1 VALWRDL
8 VAGAP
13 TLVAVRRPAASPAL
27 SLLAILLSVAAGCSD
42 DRSGGSTASTST
54 SANSTTTV
62 PAAETTTTAAV
73 PPDPTTSTSAAA
85 GAVGAASAPVAAA
98 DCSVP
103 AAYPEPWAERPRYTV
118 HLTVEPAKRLV
129 TGDVA
134 VRFVPTAD
142 TDRLVFRLW
151 PNAPRIGRAGG
162 RLEVTAASVGGQS
175 VVGRYEA
182 GGAVAGR
189 PGTIWI
195 VPGTFPAAQ
204 PVDARLEFRLSLP
217 GAINDR
223 VATAGRAVR
232 LGSAIPVLSWIRGD
246 DWQTSP
252 ATNLNAESAATEVA
266 DWDVTVTAP
275 AGYTT
280 LAAGEEAGPGRFV
293 ARAVRDWAATVAP
306 MRVGQAPAQ
315 GGKTTVVVGVAE
327 GAAGDPNAIAARN
340 ARALDHLAAR
350 FGEYPYPRLTIGV
363 TAGLTGGIE
372 FPTHIFLGSGV
383 ATVHLVHEVAHQW
396 FYALAGNDQYRD
408 PWLDESFA
416 TYGQSRVDGQL
427 AYQRG
432 RAVPAYGRG
441 HLGESMAYWG
451 RADGSTY
458 YLSVYVGGTQA
469 LARLA
474 DRLGG
479 YAPLDCAIRRY
490 VHDRAYTV
498 SRPSD
503 FLAAVTTQTGLDPAP
518 TLAPFGIR

>member
-1 VALWRDL
+1 
-8 VAGAP
+8 
-13 TLVAVRRPAASPAL
+13 
-27 SLLAILLSVAAGCSD
+27 VAAG
-42 DRSGGSTASTST
+42 
-54 SANSTTTV
+54 
-62 PAAETTTTAAV
+62 
-73 PPDPTTSTSAAA
+73 
-85 GAVGAASAPVAAA
+85 
-98 DCSVP
+98 
-103 AAYPEPWAERPRYTV
+103 YPEPWPERPRYTV
-118 HLTVEPAKRLV
+118 HLNVEPGKRLV
-129 TGDVA
+129 TGDLA
-134 VRFVPTAD
+134 VRFTPTAD

-151 PNAPRIGRAGG
+151 PNAPRIAGAGG
-162 RLEVTAASVGGQS
+162 RLDVTAASIGGQPVGGRS
-175 VVGRYEA
+175 EA
-182 GGAVAGR
+182 GGAAAGR

-195 VPGTFPAAQ
+195 LPGNFPAGL
-204 PVDARLEFRLSLP
+204 PVDARLEFRLTLP

-246 DWQTSP
+246 GWQTSP
-252 ATNLNAESAATEVA
+252 ATHLNAEAAASEVA
-266 DWDVTVTAP
+266 DWDVTVAAP

-280 LAAGEEAGPGRFV
+280 LASGEESTPDPASSFSGTRFV

-306 MRVGQAPAQ
+306 MRLGQAPAQ
-315 GGKTTVVVGVAE
+315 GGRTTVVVGVAE

-340 ARALDHLAAR
+340 ARALDELAAR

-363 TAGLTGGIE
+363 TSGLSGGIE

-383 ATVHLVHEVAHQW
+383 AVVHLVHEVAHQW

-432 RAVPAYGRG
+432 RAIPAYGRG

-469 LARLA
+469 LAKLG

-479 YAPLDCAIRRY
+479 YGPLDCAIRRY
-490 VHDRAYTV
+490 VRDRAYTV

-503 FLAAVTTQTGLDPAP
+503 FLAAVTAQTGIDAAP
-518 TLAPFGIR
+518 ILAPFGIRNG